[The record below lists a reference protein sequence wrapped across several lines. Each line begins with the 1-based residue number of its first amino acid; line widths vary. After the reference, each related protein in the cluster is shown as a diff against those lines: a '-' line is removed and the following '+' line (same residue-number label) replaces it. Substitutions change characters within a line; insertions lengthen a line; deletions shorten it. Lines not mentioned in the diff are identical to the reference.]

1 MKNSLVYILI
11 LLALPLYAQ
20 TTEVT
25 ISGKV
30 TDVWET
36 PIPDANILIKN
47 TQRGTNSDAQGQFT
61 IQATTGEILVISSV
75 GFGPVELFVDGQM
88 KDLKVVLSPQTTK
101 LREVVVQKKKR
112 KRQKELLADY
122 QENTN
127 LIKTSFGILDKDRSS
142 ASMRF
147 VEGEDLINVGPDF
160 LTSLKNHIPG
170 MRVVRPPHNDV
181 PDVEVYLRRI
191 AYADSASSP
200 KAIFD
205 VDGMIFE
212 STPTYLSSS
221 DIDRLVVL
229 QRNAAISRYGPRGI
243 GGVIIVNTKGKNRMD
258 EMGIVRRYDNSEMR
272 DSLYNIFDSK
282 NSYAPENPEYM
293 DVFGRATSHQEAR
306 ALLKTHAE
314 AYASQPYF
322 FLDLAQYFRGRWDDQ
337 KTANQLL
344 KDVRQMFGQNITA
357 LRSLAYSQETLG
369 QNDQALETY
378 LQILLQDSSAPESYV
393 DLANAYVALG
403 NREKAAEVYGQYN
416 DQVKNGSIP
425 ESAEIN
431 RLFNLEPQELGLFG
445 KLDSGTIEP
454 SAKSTTRIVMAWS
467 HPEIN
472 LGIQIIN
479 PESQY
484 RTWNNSENKEGLAT
498 AQFFFEE
505 EPQGEWQ
512 VNLQYFEGTYTYLR
526 ITAYFDYGLPSQ
538 HQKQML
544 FKLSP
549 DYQGNHLFSINT
561 QKDSIIE

>member
-1 MKNSLVYILI
+1 MKR
-11 LLALPLYAQ
+11 LAIFLFSIITLPFYAQ
-20 TTEVT
+20 TTEAI

-47 TQRGTNSDAQGQFT
+47 TQRGTNSDTQGQFA
-61 IQATTGEILVISSV
+61 IQAMIDEVLVISAV
-75 GFGPVELFVDGQM
+75 GFGTIELVVDEQM
-88 KDLKVVLSPQTTK
+88 EDLKVVLSPQTTK

-142 ASMRF
+142 TSMRF
-147 VEGEDLINVGPDF
+147 VEGKDLINVGTDF
-160 LTSLKNHIPG
+160 LTSLKNHIPS
-170 MRVVRPPHNDV
+170 MRVVRPPHV
-181 PDVEVYLRRI
+181 PDVEVYLRRMSFSV
-191 AYADSASSP
+191 DTSGSVNSAP

-212 STPTYLSSS
+212 STPTYLSAS

-229 QRNAAISRYGPRGI
+229 ERNAAISRYGPRGV

-272 DSLYNIFDSK
+272 DSLYTLFDSK
-282 NSYAPENPEYM
+282 NSYVPENPEYL
-293 DVFGRATSHQEAR
+293 DVFGRAISHQEAK

-314 AYASQPYF
+314 AYATQPYF
-322 FLDLAQYFRGRWDDQ
+322 FLDVAQYFRGRWDDQ

-344 KDVRQMFGQNITA
+344 KDVRQNFGKNIPA
-357 LRSLAYSQETLG
+357 LRSLAYTYETQG
-369 QNDQALETY
+369 QNNLALETY
-378 LQILLQDSSAPESYV
+378 LQILQQDATAPQSYI

-403 NREKAAEVYGQYN
+403 NREKAAEVYRQFKEN
-416 DQVKNGSIP
+416 VQNGRIP
-425 ESAEIN
+425 ETGGMDS
-431 RLFNLEPQELGLFG
+431 FFDLEPPMM
-445 KLDSGTIEP
+445 SP
-454 SAKSTTRIVMAWS
+454 TRIVMTWS
-467 HPEIN
+467 NPEIN

-484 RTWNNSENKEGLAT
+484 KIWNNNENQEGLT
-498 AQFFFEE
+498 TKQFFLEA
-505 EPQGEWQ
+505 EPKGEWQ
-512 VNLQYFEGTYTYLR
+512 VNLQNFEGAVTYLR
-526 ITAYFDYGLPSQ
+526 VTAYFDYGLPTQ

-544 FKLSP
+544 FKLTP
-549 DYQGNHLFSINT
+549 NYQGNHLFSVNT

>member
-1 MKNSLVYILI
+1 MKH
-11 LLALPLYAQ
+11 LAIFLFSIITVPIYAQ
-20 TTEVT
+20 TTDII

-47 TQRGTNSDAQGQFT
+47 TELGTNSDTQGQFV
-61 IQATTGEILVISSV
+61 IQATIGEVLVISSV
-75 GFGPVELFVDGQM
+75 GFGTIELVVDEQM
-88 KDLKVVLSPQTTK
+88 EDLKVVLSPQTTK

-142 ASMRF
+142 TAMRF
-147 VEGEDLINVGPDF
+147 VEGKDLINVGTDF
-160 LTSLKNHIPG
+160 LASLKNHVPS
-170 MRVVRPPHNDV
+170 MRVVRPPHV
-181 PDVEVYLRRI
+181 PDVEVYLRRVSVSI
-191 AYADSASSP
+191 VDTSGTMGAQP

-212 STPTYLSSS
+212 STPTYLSAS

-229 QRNAAISRYGPRGI
+229 ERNAAMSRYGPRGV

-272 DSLYNIFDSK
+272 DSLYTLFDSK
-282 NSYAPENPEYM
+282 NSYVPENPEYL
-293 DVFGRATSHQEAR
+293 DVFGRATSHQEAK

-314 AYASQPYF
+314 AYATQPYF
-322 FLDLAQYFRGRWDDQ
+322 FLDMAQYFRGRWDDQ

-344 KDVRQMFGQNITA
+344 KDVRQNFGQNIPA
-357 LRSLAYSQETLG
+357 LRSLAYTHETQG
-369 QNDQALETY
+369 QNDLASETY
-378 LQILLQDSSAPESYV
+378 LQILQQDATAPQSYI

-403 NREKAAEVYGQYN
+403 NQDKAAEVYRQFKEN
-416 DQVKNGSIP
+416 VQNGRIP
-425 ESAEIN
+425 ETGEMDSF
-431 RLFNLEPQELGLFG
+431 FNLEPPMI
-445 KLDSGTIEP
+445 SP
-454 SAKSTTRIVMAWS
+454 TRIVMTWS
-467 HPEIN
+467 NPEIN

-484 RTWNNSENKEGLAT
+484 KTWDNNENQEGST
-498 AQFFFEE
+498 TKQFLFEE
-505 EPQGEWQ
+505 EPKGEWQ
-512 VNLQYFEGTYTYLR
+512 INLQLFEGTTTYLR
-526 ITAYFDYGLPSQ
+526 VTSYFDYGLPTQ

-544 FKLSP
+544 FKLTP
-549 DYQGNHLFSINT
+549 NYQGNHLFSVNT